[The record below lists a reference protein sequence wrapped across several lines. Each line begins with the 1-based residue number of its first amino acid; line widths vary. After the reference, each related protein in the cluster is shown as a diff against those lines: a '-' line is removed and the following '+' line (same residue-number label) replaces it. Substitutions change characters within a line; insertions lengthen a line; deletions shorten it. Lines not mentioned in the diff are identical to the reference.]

1 MQKKI
6 LFILVIL
13 LIILLNTT
21 IIYATKNATNMQN
34 YFRIHIVA
42 NSDSID
48 DQILKYQVAKD
59 VSNYISKITINAD
72 TKEDYIK
79 CINNNIYN
87 ILNVAKNSITKH
99 GYNYPVYANIGN
111 IYYDEKTKN
120 NVYMQAGIYD
130 SLQIIIGN
138 GDGENWWS
146 LLFPNSIDGL
156 EISDTITNNN
166 ITFESGILNSVQ
178 KILDRFNF

>member
-48 DQILKYQVAKD
+48 DQILKLNVSKE
-59 VSNYISKITINAD
+59 VSNYIEDLNTYSES
-72 TKEDYIK
+72 KEDYITQ
-79 CINNNIYN
+79 INNNIYE

-99 GYNYPVYANIGN
+99 GYNYSVYAKIGN

-120 NVYMQAGIYD
+120 NVYMQAGTYD

-138 GDGENWWS
+138 GDGKNWWS